1 MTTHDKKNPSAT
13 DSSAETEINEERR
26 AALKAVAKY
35 AAFMAGTS
43 AVILTPEDALANVDC
58 SKVRSDH
65 PLC

>member
-1 MTTHDKKNPSAT
+1 MTTHDKKNLSAT

-43 AVILTPEDALANVDC
+43 AVILTPEEVLAKVDC
-58 SKVRSDH
+58 SKL
-65 PLC
+65 PGNPNC